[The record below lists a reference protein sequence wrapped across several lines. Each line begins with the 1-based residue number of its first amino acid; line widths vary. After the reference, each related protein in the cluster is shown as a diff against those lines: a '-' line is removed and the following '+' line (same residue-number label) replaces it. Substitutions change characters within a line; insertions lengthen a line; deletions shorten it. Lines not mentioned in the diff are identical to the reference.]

1 MGTTFSFSLFS
12 GSGLLSSLRGGTC
25 DSSDPSVQHIPLA
38 IMIAVG
44 LDMRSRPANQSEC
57 QDLHREF
64 WGKDVHSSSLYWT
77 LKGCC
82 SKRFQQSSCDE
93 EARILGME

>member
-1 MGTTFSFSLFS
+1 MGTTFSFPLFS

-25 DSSDPSVQHIPLA
+25 DSSDQSVQHIPLA

-44 LDMRSRPANQSEC
+44 LDMRPANQSEC

-64 WGKDVHSSSLYWT
+64 WGNDVYSSSLVWT
-77 LKGCC
+77 LKGCY
-82 SKRFQQSSCDE
+82 SESFQLSSCDE

>member
-1 MGTTFSFSLFS
+1 MGTTFSFPLFS
-12 GSGLLSSLRGGTC
+12 GSGLLSSLRGGTY
-25 DSSDPSVQHIPLA
+25 DSSDQSVQHIPLA

-44 LDMRSRPANQSEC
+44 LDMRYRPANQSEC

-64 WGKDVHSSSLYWT
+64 WGKDVYSSSLVWT
-77 LKGCC
+77 SKGCY
-82 SKRFQQSSCDE
+82 SESFQWSSCDE